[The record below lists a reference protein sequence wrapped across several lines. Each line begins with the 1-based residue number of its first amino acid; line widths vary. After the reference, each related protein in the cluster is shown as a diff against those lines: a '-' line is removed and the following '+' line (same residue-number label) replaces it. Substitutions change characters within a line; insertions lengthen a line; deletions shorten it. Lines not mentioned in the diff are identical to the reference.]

1 MTRRPTLPGAS
12 ELFRSTVASQPA
24 VTSHSV
30 AHQSVAHQP
39 VAHQSVIS
47 QSVTSQSG
55 AASGE
60 PEVVL
65 TARTALPPRTEPA
78 ANGVGPDVV
87 GPKVVG
93 PKVVGP
99 KVVGAD
105 VVGADDPAADSGRRG
120 SGREKHSTKFTVYA
134 SDEELLALEQAKLV
148 LRGSHGLVVDRGR
161 VVREAIAIVLDDL
174 EGRGDDSLL
183 VRRLRE
189 R

>member
-78 ANGVGPDVV
+78 ANGVGPD
-87 GPKVVG
+87 VVG

>member
-24 VTSHSV
+24 VTSPSV
-30 AHQSVAHQP
+30 TSQP
-39 VAHQSVIS
+39 
-47 QSVTSQSG
+47 VTSQSG
-55 AASGE
+55 ASPSGSASGE
-60 PEVVL
+60 SEVVL

-78 ANGVGPDVV
+78 ATAVGPDAV
-87 GPKVVG
+87 G
-93 PKVVGP
+93 VVGP

>member
-30 AHQSVAHQP
+30 AHQP
-39 VAHQSVIS
+39 VAHQSVAH

-87 GPKVVG
+87 GPQVVG